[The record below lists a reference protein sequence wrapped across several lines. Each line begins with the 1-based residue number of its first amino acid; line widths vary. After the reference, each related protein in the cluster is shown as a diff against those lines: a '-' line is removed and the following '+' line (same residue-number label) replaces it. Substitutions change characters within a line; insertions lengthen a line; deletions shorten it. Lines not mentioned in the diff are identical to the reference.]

1 MVKYTH
7 LIERCS
13 SFLRTGVAWRL
24 KEHGYSFS
32 QAYWRLRE
40 GKGLL
45 SSYDQESLK
54 QWSCLI
60 TCVRRFTGPLKKLN
74 PVDQRELNVKREEL
88 LIEMEAYRDRLEA
101 GSNPQY
107 LYDRTSPV
115 VFEHVLSG
123 ITGNVR
129 ELDSVQQQE
138 IWESL
143 DVDMVKNEAL
153 LCMKEVEEYMKVYAQ
168 AEDKNGMPTP
178 DEWIKNK
185 FCGKFVKDKVWQIRT
200 GHDERSSVNAGI
212 SQRLNFIWDI
222 PTLTYHEHRNIY
234 QKNQS
239 VLDAYREWKE
249 HHRDFDVDYTMV
261 LEKANQVLNSLE
273 IPTFD

>member
-45 SSYDQESLK
+45 SSYDQESMK
-54 QWSCLI
+54 QWSSLI
-60 TCVRRFTGPLKKLN
+60 TCVRRFTGPLKKLT
-74 PVDQRELNVKREEL
+74 PADQRELNVKRDEL
-88 LIEMEAYRDRLEA
+88 LAKMEEYRDRLEA
-101 GSNPQY
+101 GSNPLY

-115 VFEHVLSG
+115 IFEHVLSG
-123 ITGNVR
+123 IIGNVR

-168 AEDKNGMPTP
+168 AEDKNGMLTP

-234 QKNQS
+234 QKNQA
-239 VLDAYREWKE
+239 VLDAYQEWKE
-249 HHRDFDVDYTMV
+249 HHRHLDVDYIVM
-261 LEKANQVLNSLE
+261 LEKINCVLNSLE
-273 IPTFD
+273 IPSFD

>member
-54 QWSCLI
+54 QLSCLI

-74 PVDQRELNVKREEL
+74 PVDQRELNVKRDEL
-88 LIEMEAYRDRLEA
+88 LIKMEAYRDRLEA
-101 GSNPQY
+101 GANPQY
-107 LYDRTSPV
+107 LYDGTSPIV
-115 VFEHVLSG
+115 IEHVLSG
-123 ITGNVR
+123 IIGNVR
-129 ELDSVQQQE
+129 ELDTEQQQE

-143 DVDMVKNEAL
+143 DVYKVKNEAAF
-153 LCMKEVEEYMKVYAQ
+153 CMKEAEEYMKEYVQ
-168 AEDKNGMPTP
+168 AEDKNGMSTP
-178 DEWIKNK
+178 DEWMKKI

-222 PTLTYHEHRNIY
+222 PTLTDEVHRNIY
-234 QKNQS
+234 MKNQS

-249 HHRDFDVDYTMV
+249 HHRDFDVDYTVV

>member
-24 KEHGYSFS
+24 KQHGYSFS
-32 QAYWRLRE
+32 EAYWRLRD

-60 TCVRRFTGPLKKLN
+60 TSVRRNTGALRTLSPA
-74 PVDQRELNVKREEL
+74 DRGELNSKREEIL
-88 LIEMEAYRDRLEA
+88 LKMEAYRNLLEF
-101 GSNPQY
+101 GNKPKY
-107 LYDRTSPV
+107 LYDGISPTV
-115 VFEHVLSG
+115 VEHVLSG
-123 ITGNVR
+123 IIGNVR
-129 ELDSVQQQE
+129 VLDTEQQQQ

-143 DVDMVKNEAL
+143 DVDKVKNEAAF
-153 LCMKEVEEYMKVYAQ
+153 CMKEAEEYVKEYAQ
-168 AEDKNGMPTP
+168 SEDKEGMPTP
-178 DEWIKNK
+178 DEWMKNR

-212 SQRLNFIWDI
+212 NERLNFIWDI
-222 PTLTYHEHRNIY
+222 PSLTCQEHRNTY
-234 QKNQS
+234 QKNQA

-249 HHRDFDVDYTMV
+249 HHRSLDVDYTV
-261 LEKANQVLNSLE
+261 VQEKAYQVLNSLE
-273 IPTFD
+273 IPTLD

>member
-24 KEHGYSFS
+24 KQHGYSFS
-32 QAYWRLRE
+32 EAYWRLRD
-40 GKGLL
+40 GKGLV

-54 QWSCLI
+54 QWSSLI
-60 TCVRRFTGPLKKLN
+60 TCVRRFTGPLMKLN
-74 PVDQRELNVKREEL
+74 PADQRELNVKREEL
-88 LIEMEAYRDRLEA
+88 LEKMEAYRDRLEV

-107 LYDRTSPV
+107 LYDKTTPIII
-115 VFEHVLSG
+115 EHVLSG
-123 ITGNVR
+123 IISNVR
-129 ELDSVQQQE
+129 ELDTVQQQE

-178 DEWIKNK
+178 DEWMKNR

-200 GHDERSSVNAGI
+200 GHDIRSSVNAGI

-222 PTLTYHEHRNIY
+222 PILTDKVHRNIY
-234 QKNQS
+234 MKNQT
-239 VLDAYREWKE
+239 VLDSYREWKE
-249 HHRDFDVDYTMV
+249 HHRHLDVDYIVM
-261 LEKANQVLNSLE
+261 LEKVNSVLNSLE

>member
-54 QWSCLI
+54 QLSCLI

-74 PVDQRELNVKREEL
+74 PVDQRELNVKRDEL
-88 LIEMEAYRDRLEA
+88 LIKMEAYRDRLEA
-101 GSNPQY
+101 GVNPQY
-107 LYDRTSPV
+107 LYDGTSPIV
-115 VFEHVLSG
+115 IEHVLSG
-123 ITGNVR
+123 IIGNVR
-129 ELDSVQQQE
+129 ELDTEQQQE

-143 DVDMVKNEAL
+143 DVYKVKNEAAF
-153 LCMKEVEEYMKVYAQ
+153 CMKEAEEYMKEYVQ
-168 AEDKNGMPTP
+168 AEDKTGMPTP
-178 DEWIKNK
+178 DEWMKK
-185 FCGKFVKDKVWQIRT
+185 RFCGKFVKDKVWQIRT

-222 PTLTYHEHRNIY
+222 PTLTDEVHRNIY
-234 QKNQS
+234 MKNQA

-249 HHRDFDVDYTMV
+249 HHRDFDVDYTVV

-273 IPTFD
+273 IPTID

>member
-24 KEHGYSFS
+24 KQHGYSFS

-45 SSYDQESLK
+45 SSYDQESMK
-54 QWSCLI
+54 QWSSLI
-60 TCVRRFTGPLKKLN
+60 TCVRRFTGPLKKLI
-74 PVDQRELNVKREEL
+74 PADQRELNVKREEL
-88 LIEMEAYRDRLEA
+88 LAKMEEYRDRLEA
-101 GSNPQY
+101 GSNPLY
-107 LYDRTSPV
+107 LYDRTYPV
-115 VFEHVLSG
+115 IFEHVLSG
-123 ITGNVR
+123 IIGNVR

-168 AEDKNGMPTP
+168 AEDKNGMLTP

-234 QKNQS
+234 QKNQA
-239 VLDAYREWKE
+239 VLDAYQEWKE
-249 HHRDFDVDYTMV
+249 HHRHLDVDYIVM
-261 LEKANQVLNSLE
+261 LEKVNCVLNSLE
-273 IPTFD
+273 IPSFD

>member
-24 KEHGYSFS
+24 KQHGYSFS
-32 QAYWRLRE
+32 EAYWRLRD
-40 GKGLL
+40 GKGLV

-54 QWSCLI
+54 QWSSLI
-60 TCVRRFTGPLKKLN
+60 TCVRRFTGPLMKLN
-74 PVDQRELNVKREEL
+74 PADQRELNVKREEL
-88 LIEMEAYRDRLEA
+88 LEKMEAYRDRLEV

-107 LYDRTSPV
+107 LYDKTTPIII
-115 VFEHVLSG
+115 EHVLSG
-123 ITGNVR
+123 IISNVR
-129 ELDSVQQQE
+129 ELDTVQQQE

-178 DEWIKNK
+178 DEWMKNR

-200 GHDERSSVNAGI
+200 GHDIRSSVNAGI

-222 PTLTYHEHRNIY
+222 PILTDKVHRNIY
-234 QKNQS
+234 MKNQA
-239 VLDAYREWKE
+239 VLDSYREWKE
-249 HHRDFDVDYTMV
+249 HHRYLDVDYTMM
-261 LEKANQVLNSLE
+261 LEKVNCVLNSLE
-273 IPTFD
+273 IPSFD

>member
-1 MVKYTH
+1 
-7 LIERCS
+7 
-13 SFLRTGVAWRL
+13 VAWRL

-54 QWSCLI
+54 QLSSLI
-60 TCVRRFTGPLKKLN
+60 TCVRRFTGPLKKLT
-74 PVDQRELNVKREEL
+74 PVDQRELNVKRDEL
-88 LIEMEAYRDRLEA
+88 LIKMEAYRDRLEA
-101 GSNPQY
+101 GVNPQY
-107 LYDRTSPV
+107 LYDGTSPIV
-115 VFEHVLSG
+115 IEHVLSG
-123 ITGNVR
+123 IIGNVR
-129 ELDSVQQQE
+129 ELDTEQQQE

-143 DVDMVKNEAL
+143 DVDKVKNEAAF
-153 LCMKEVEEYMKVYAQ
+153 CMKEAEEFMKEYVQ

-178 DEWIKNK
+178 DEWMKK
-185 FCGKFVKDKVWQIRT
+185 RFCGKFVKDKVWQIRT

-222 PTLTYHEHRNIY
+222 PTLTDEVHRNIY
-234 QKNQS
+234 MKNQA

-249 HHRDFDVDYTMV
+249 HHRDFDVDYTVV

-273 IPTFD
+273 IPTID

>member
-32 QAYWRLRE
+32 EAYWRLRE

-54 QWSCLI
+54 QLSCLI
-60 TCVRRFTGPLKKLN
+60 TCVRRFTGPLKKLT
-74 PVDQRELNVKREEL
+74 PVDQRELNVKRDEL
-88 LIEMEAYRDRLEA
+88 LIKMEAYRDRLEA
-101 GSNPQY
+101 GTNPHY
-107 LYDRTSPV
+107 LYNETSAV
-115 VFEHVLSG
+115 IFEHVLSG
-123 ITGNVR
+123 TVGNVR
-129 ELDSVQQQE
+129 ELDVFQQQE

-153 LCMKEVEEYMKVYAQ
+153 LCMKEAEEYMKVYAQ
-168 AEDKNGMPTP
+168 AENKDGMPMP
-178 DEWIKNK
+178 DEWIKNR

-200 GHDERSSVNAGI
+200 GHDKRSSVNAGI

-234 QKNQS
+234 QKNQA

-249 HHRDFDVDYTMV
+249 HHRDFDVDYTVV